1 VGDRLSDYQQ
11 ALDYLFV
18 RTTGQWRF
26 GLERTAA
33 LLAALGNP
41 HHALRVIHVGGTNG
55 KGSVCAMIDRA
66 LRDRGFRVG
75 RYTSPHLIDFRER
88 MLIDGAPLE
97 ESSVVE
103 FIRQWTPEIERI
115 GATFFEATTA
125 MAFRLLADERPDVAV
140 VEVGLGGRLDA
151 TNVVDPL
158 LSVVTSIALDH
169 TEYLGDTIEE
179 IASEKAGIF
188 KPDRVALIGERNA
201 GVARLL
207 ERHAR
212 DAGAADVVMVRDR
225 YAVSDVV
232 VEGRGTSFSLAV
244 DASPGARVVTSLHGG
259 HQALNAA
266 TALATL
272 GALPHPLRT
281 SVREAQASLARVELP
296 GRFHTVGRFT
306 FDVAHNPSG
315 AAVVAET
322 MQATRPGAR
331 CVVVLSI
338 LADKDWRA
346 MMAMLSSVAEE
357 FVLTVAP
364 TSPANR
370 RWDVAA
376 AKAEADARGW
386 TARVV
391 EDFDEAL
398 AVAAR
403 GGRHILV
410 TGSFHTVGD
419 AMARLHVSPFPG

>member
-1 VGDRLSDYQQ
+1 
-11 ALDYLFV
+11 
-18 RTTGQWRF
+18 
-26 GLERTAA
+26 
-33 LLAALGNP
+33 
-41 HHALRVIHVGGTNG
+41 
-55 KGSVCAMIDRA
+55 
-66 LRDRGFRVG
+66 
-75 RYTSPHLIDFRER
+75 
-88 MLIDGAPLE
+88 
-97 ESSVVE
+97 
-103 FIRQWTPEIERI
+103 
-115 GATFFEATTA
+115 
-125 MAFRLLADERPDVAV
+125 
-140 VEVGLGGRLDA
+140 
-151 TNVVDPL
+151 
-158 LSVVTSIALDH
+158 
-169 TEYLGDTIEE
+169 
-179 IASEKAGIF
+179 
-188 KPDRVALIGERNA
+188 
-201 GVARLL
+201 
-207 ERHAR
+207 
-212 DAGAADVVMVRDR
+212 
-225 YAVSDVV
+225 
-232 VEGRGTSFSLAV
+232 
-244 DASPGARVVTSLHGG
+244 
-259 HQALNAA
+259 
-266 TALATL
+266 
-272 GALPHPLRT
+272 
-281 SVREAQASLARVELP
+281 VELP